1 MNIDLD
7 EIDDGGLRFSE
18 ENYYHQLS
26 SDGEDSENENV
37 VEDLDDVGD
46 DETNRGGKGDC
57 ENEEKG
63 VESKEYGDELTNE
76 VTNGG
81 IGGGF
86 DSEWLSLL
94 QGKNMKM
101 LRLEDVKDI
110 GFTSVQQA
118 EQFYSYYS
126 YIVGFS
132 TKRYKIEKRHVKGTE
147 VIFRRA
153 WACSKEG
160 HCKTLKNKKQV
171 PFVLKVGED
180 GNEKAGTEKS
190 KGKKKDV
197 AREIKYTRTG
207 CLAVMYVKR
216 DKDTGKYHVSKFAT
230 EHNHGLACISERHF
244 LRSHRHVSVQDIAEV
259 LALQEAQV
267 STSVAYDYL
276 VNQAGGQ
283 EFVGFMLKDL
293 YNKMD
298 ANRKLNTEVGDAQAA
313 MNWLKIKGKEDPQF
327 FCRYTKDADGRLA
340 NLFWRDHGSLMDY
353 EAYGDVLIID
363 STYKTNIY
371 GMPLVLFV
379 GANNHR
385 GSVVFACAL
394 VSNEKEDTF
403 TWVIEKFLAS
413 MKNNPPKS
421 VVTDGD
427 EAMRKVLS
435 NLMPGARPRLCAW
448 HIGRN
453 VCQNVKNEEVQKKVG
468 KMIYASHTIGEWEE
482 AWQSLIVEYGLE
494 NNTWMSSL
502 YAKRERWAEAF
513 CKGHFYG
520 GMCSTQ
526 CCEGMNSKLKKR
538 VGKFTRLLDFISRI
552 YRCIDRLR
560 DRAASDKFKSKNH
573 LRKFDTH
580 MKALEEE
587 AFNTFTDDI
596 FLVIKGQIR
605 MESMFF
611 VSNHVIFG
619 DGKNMMFYV
628 SQYDQPR
635 RSWTV
640 GYTSESSGLED
651 VYECNCKLFESDG
664 VPCCHIFCVMK
675 CARVMKFPKSLECER
690 WTKCSKVN
698 ICGNKACGNVTDN
711 ASQVIRYKALIAEA
725 KRSCHNMSQS
735 VEGFDWG
742 MAQLHTVTEASM
754 KYRLVKKARLNLE
767 ETDNVVR
774 DPVIV
779 RTKGMH
785 GNKES
790 TDNGKAADPPRCGKC
805 RLPGHNARRCPLKNS
820 NLDGKGTSGIFGSK
834 SVDNLSDRCNVLHK
848 TQPSV
853 GVVELN
859 EENLESAA
867 PSAIPSYM
875 QPPFEV
881 GNEMN
886 ENVDIPDLN
895 SQVGR

>member
-1 MNIDLD
+1 
-7 EIDDGGLRFSE
+7 
-18 ENYYHQLS
+18 
-26 SDGEDSENENV
+26 
-37 VEDLDDVGD
+37 
-46 DETNRGGKGDC
+46 
-57 ENEEKG
+57 
-63 VESKEYGDELTNE
+63 
-76 VTNGG
+76 
-81 IGGGF
+81 
-86 DSEWLSLL
+86 
-94 QGKNMKM
+94 MKM
-101 LRLEDVKDI
+101 FRLEDMKDI
-110 GFTSVQQA
+110 GFTSVLEA
-118 EQFYSYYS
+118 KQFYSYYS
-126 YIVGFS
+126 FIVGFS
-132 TKRYKIEKRHVKGTE
+132 TERYKIEKQHVKGTE

-180 GNEKAGTEKS
+180 GNEKAGNEKS
-190 KGKKKDV
+190 KGKMKKDV

-216 DKDTGKYHVSKFAT
+216 DKDTEKCH
-230 EHNHGLACISERHF
+230 
-244 LRSHRHVSVQDIAEV
+244 DITEV

-267 STSVAYDYL
+267 STSTTYDYL
-276 VNQAGGQ
+276 VNQAGGR

-293 YNKMD
+293 FNKMD
-298 ANRKLNTEVGDAQAA
+298 ANKKLNAELGDAQAA
-313 MNWLKIKGKEDPQF
+313 MNWLKIKGKEDLLF
-327 FCRYTKDADGRLA
+327 FCRYTKDAGGRLA

-379 GANNHR
+379 GANNHIA
-385 GSVVFACAL
+385 SVVFACAL
-394 VSNEKEDTF
+394 VSDEKEDTF
-403 TWVIEKFLAS
+403 TWVIEKFPAS
-413 MKNNPPKS
+413 MKNNHPKS
-421 VVTDGD
+421 VVTDD
-427 EAMRKVLS
+427 DKAMRKVLS
-435 NLMPGARPRLCAW
+435 NLMPGARLRLCAW

-453 VCQNVKNEEVQKKVG
+453 VCQNVKNEEVQKKKVG

-482 AWQSLIVEYGLE
+482 VWQSLIVEYGLE

-520 GMCSTQ
+520 RMCSTQ
-526 CCEGMNSKLKKR
+526 RCEGMNSKLKKR
-538 VGKFTRLLDFISRI
+538 VGRFTRLLDFISRI
-552 YRCIDRLR
+552 YRCIDRLS

-611 VSNHVIFG
+611 VSNHVVFG

-628 SQYDQPR
+628 SQYDQPTC
-635 RSWTV
+635 SWTV
-640 GYTSESSGLED
+640 GYTSKSSGLED

-664 VPCCHIFCVMK
+664 V
-675 CARVMKFPKSLECER
+675 
-690 WTKCSKVN
+690 
-698 ICGNKACGNVTDN
+698 
-711 ASQVIRYKALIAEA
+711 IRYKTLIVEA

-735 VEGFDWG
+735 VESFDWG
-742 MAQLHTVTEASM
+742 MMQLHTVTEASM

-805 RLPGHNARRCPLKNS
+805 RLPGHNAWRCPLKNS
-820 NLDGKGTSGIFGSK
+820 NLDGKGTSEISGSK

-859 EENLESAA
+859 EEILESAA
-867 PSAIPSYM
+867 PSAVPTYM
-875 QPPFEV
+875 QTPFKV